1 MNKFTKKMDSNII
14 YYVAAVLDPQV
25 KTSFIRAQMS
35 QSDADV
41 IISDIREYIK
51 KQYPASP
58 TSSSS
63 AERPPGMPE
72 TLWRKLRKIQP
83 VQSADIISDI
93 DWYLDSS
100 PEMWS
105 YSMIEDRDP
114 DWILKW

>member
-1 MNKFTKKMDSNII
+1 MDKFTKKMNSSII
-14 YYVAAVLDPQV
+14 YYMAAILNPRV
-25 KTSFIRAQMS
+25 KTSFIRAQIS
-35 QSDADV
+35 KSDTDMIV
-41 IISDIREYIK
+41 SDIHEYIK

-93 DWYLDSS
+93 NRYLDSS
-100 PEMWS
+100 PKMWS
-105 YSMIEDRDP
+105 HSMIEDRDP
-114 DWILKW
+114 D